1 MNTFHS
7 KSTLLLFAAI
17 LFLMSMPKL
26 VVDRTRE
33 ATVSSFAPAWE
44 NLAYYKRFASTLFL
58 GSFFTRNTE
67 QENPLNFSLSEQVEQ
82 LQLENELMRLQLS
95 RIQDFQKKEYSLNQL
110 SSFETIPAR
119 VIFRSPQSWNS
130 SLWVNVGT
138 SDNDGYER
146 PIIVK
151 NSPVLVGDSVIGIL
165 DFVGKHQSRVR
176 LITDSNLSL
185 SVRAVREAQFTDQE
199 TKKWFLAKG
208 ELHGDSAPLWRTQGE
223 KLKGIGFNYDFSDE
237 KGPARDLRSGTSIKK
252 EPHFPSMPL
261 ICVGDQLVTT
271 GMDGVFPEELK
282 VAEVTHIEPLKE
294 GDYYYE
300 LEAKPTAG
308 ALEDLSL
315 VFIIAPMGYDFTD
328 QP

>member
-1 MNTFHS
+1 MNALHS
-7 KSTLLLFAAI
+7 KSPLLLFAAI
-17 LFLMSMPKL
+17 LFLMSMPKQ

-33 ATVSSFAPAWE
+33 ATVSSLAPAWE
-44 NLAYYKRFASTLFL
+44 NLAYYKRIVPAFFAS
-58 GSFFTRNTE
+58 SFFARNTA
-67 QENPLNFSLSEQVEQ
+67 QENPLNLSLSEQVEQ

-138 SDNDGYER
+138 ADNEGYDR
-146 PIIVK
+146 PVIVK

-165 DFVGKHQSRVR
+165 DFVGRRQSRVR
-176 LITDSNLSL
+176 LITDSEISL
-185 SVRAVREAQFTDQE
+185 SVRAVRETQLSDQE
-199 TKKWFLAKG
+199 TKKCFLAKG

-223 KLKGIGFNYDFSDE
+223 KLKGIGFNYDFPDE
-237 KGPARDLRSGTSIKK
+237 KGPARDLRSGATVKK
-252 EPHFPSMPL
+252 DPHLPALPL
-261 ICVGDQLVTT
+261 ISIGDRLVTT

-282 VAEVTHIEPLKE
+282 VAEVTYIEPLKE

-308 ALEDLSL
+308 SLEDLSL
-315 VFIIAPMGYDFTD
+315 VFIIAPVGYDFND